1 MNNNNSAHIPRTKPP
16 KMVSEHMVKVSQSKI
31 NKKLK
36 RTKKKLE
43 RLYPEYKHLNTTQ
56 TNKARLSKLID
67 TISKIEY
74 KYICYLKNKK
84 YD

>member
-1 MNNNNSAHIPRTKPP
+1 
-16 KMVSEHMVKVSQSKI
+16 MVSEHMVKVSQSKI

-43 RLYPEYKHLNTTQ
+43 RLYPEYKHLNITQ